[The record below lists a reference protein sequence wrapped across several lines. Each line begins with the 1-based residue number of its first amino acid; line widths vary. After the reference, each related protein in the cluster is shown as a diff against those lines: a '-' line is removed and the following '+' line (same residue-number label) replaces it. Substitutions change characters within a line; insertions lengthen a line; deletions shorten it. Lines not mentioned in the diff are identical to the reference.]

1 MNYYNEIKNR
11 LIDNEIYKQVKDY
24 SKNKNDLNTY
34 YEVGRL
40 LIEAQGGEKR
50 AKYGD
55 NLIKE
60 YSIRLTKELG
70 KKYNTTTLK
79 RMRKFY
85 LIIEK
90 GATVSHQL
98 PWSNYVE
105 LIKLDKIEIINYYI
119 NISINQNLSVRQL
132 REKIKS
138 KEYERLSD
146 ETKDKLITNTKLEVQ
161 DLVKNPIIINNPSNK
176 EIITEKALKLLIL
189 EDLDNFLLELGD
201 GFTYIANEY
210 KIRIGNTYNY
220 IDLLLFNYKYNC
232 FVVVELK
239 ITELKKEHVGQIQIY
254 MNYINNNLK
263 TLYQENT
270 IGLIISKEYNE
281 YVIRY
286 SSDTRIFSRTYKLK

>member
-1 MNYYNEIKNR
+1 MNYYNEIKNK

-24 SKNKNDLNTY
+24 SKNRNDLTTY

-146 ETKDKLITNTKLEVQ
+146 NTKNKLITNTKLEVQ
-161 DLVKNPIIINNPSNK
+161 D
-176 EIITEKALKLLIL
+176 
-189 EDLDNFLLELGD
+189 
-201 GFTYIANEY
+201 
-210 KIRIGNTYNY
+210 
-220 IDLLLFNYKYNC
+220 
-232 FVVVELK
+232 
-239 ITELKKEHVGQIQIY
+239 
-254 MNYINNNLK
+254 
-263 TLYQENT
+263 
-270 IGLIISKEYNE
+270 
-281 YVIRY
+281 
-286 SSDTRIFSRTYKLK
+286 